1 MVKII
6 ISNVISLCK
15 AFISDIFEYKWQS
28 SRNVTTMLG
37 TFGVK
42 VKRQEQFSHKC
53 ICGKV

>member
-28 SRNVTTMLG
+28 SRNVTTMFG